1 MIFDGKNITIY
12 LLFILWYKTP
22 PDAGPAKNHTNR
34 NRTAPLGV
42 GYGTEKSMKNF
53 KTPNY
58 PLYETT
64 VFRDFRVM
72 TENVAAKYPDR
83 YAISYKKNPRDTEVV
98 HVTYAEARDFI
109 RNLGT
114 AFIAHGMRDK
124 QVAIIGESSFE
135 WICSYFALMSIG
147 AVTVPIDKEYPAADI
162 EGIVNRAECTAV
174 CYSAAIADKIE
185 SIKANLPTVTS
196 FFRLTGDEGEDT
208 SIRALEAEG
217 AALVAAGDNSYYD
230 YEIDP
235 DRMASIVFT
244 SGTTG
249 KGKGVM
255 LSTTNIVSDMTQ
267 GMYLFDITPK
277 TINVLPPHH
286 TFGSTVNFVGH
297 FSQGSEIYISSG
309 IKYILNE
316 LKEQQPTHLVL
327 VPLFVETFYKRI
339 WAAAEKQGKA
349 EALRKLMKISNNMR
363 KAGIDMRKTLFKS
376 VTSAFGGKL
385 QMIICGGAALNQDI
399 IDTFD
404 AIGIT
409 ILNGYGITECAP
421 LITCNRNRFQ
431 KSGSVGTPIIGE
443 QVKIKDPD
451 ENGEGEICVK
461 GPNVMLGYFRDE
473 EATAA
478 VFDEEGYFR
487 TGDCG
492 RIDEDG
498 WVYITGRIKNLIIL
512 SNGKNVY
519 PEEIETELSRIYGVS
534 EVVVYEGES
543 RSDKNREVIVAEIYP
558 DFEALEGRGIA
569 GDEAVKSYFDAK
581 VREANQNM
589 APYKSVGLVKIRK
602 SEFIKNTSRKITRF
616 NIDKSI
622 E

>member
-1 MIFDGKNITIY
+1 
-12 LLFILWYKTP
+12 
-22 PDAGPAKNHTNR
+22 
-34 NRTAPLGV
+34 
-42 GYGTEKSMKNF
+42 MKNF
-53 KTPNY
+53 KNPNY

-83 YAISYKKNPRDTEVV
+83 YAISYKKNPRDTEVI

-124 QVAIIGESSFE
+124 QVAIIGESSFG
-135 WICSYFALMSIG
+135 WICTYFALMSIG
-147 AVTVPIDKEYPAADI
+147 AVTVPIDKDYPAADI
-162 EGIVNRAECTAV
+162 AGIVNRAECTAV
-174 CYSAAIADKIE
+174 CYSAAIAEKID
-185 SIKANLPTVTS
+185 SIKAGLPTVS
-196 FFRLTGDEGEDT
+196 AFFRLTGDDADT
-208 SIRALEAEG
+208 ADTADTTDTTVRALEAEG

-277 TINVLPPHH
+277 TLNVLPPHH

-349 EALRKLMKISNNMR
+349 NALRKLMKVSNGMR
-363 KAGIDMRKTLFKS
+363 KVGIDLRKTLFKS

-385 QMIICGGAALNQDI
+385 EMIICGGAALNQDI

-421 LITCNRNRFQ
+421 LITCNRNRYQ

-443 QVKIKDPD
+443 QVKIRDPD

-478 VFDEEGYFR
+478 AFDEEGYFR

-534 EVVVYEGES
+534 EVVAYEGDS

-558 DFEALEGRGIA
+558 DYEALEGHGIS
-569 GDEAVKSYFDAK
+569 GDEAVKAYFDTN

-602 SEFIKNTSRKITRF
+602 TEFVKNTSRKITRF

-622 E
+622 D